1 MVSRD
6 TNHGVKRR
14 ISSGGGMGTLTSWD
28 VVSNTRVWAGKEETT
43 ARRGLG
49 IDVFSDKQLKVKTPL
64 AGHRL

>member
-1 MVSRD
+1 V
-6 TNHGVKRR
+6 N
-14 ISSGGGMGTLTSWD
+14 
-28 VVSNTRVWAGKEETT
+28 NTKDWAGKEEMT